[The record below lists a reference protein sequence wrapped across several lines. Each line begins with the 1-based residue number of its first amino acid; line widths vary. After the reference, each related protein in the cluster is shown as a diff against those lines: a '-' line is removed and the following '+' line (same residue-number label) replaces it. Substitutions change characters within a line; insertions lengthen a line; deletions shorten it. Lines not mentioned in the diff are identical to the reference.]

1 MQDHPSF
8 VCMPALGDATTEAT
22 DNSEA
27 MAAAQLAR
35 FLEEG
40 GAARRQRGRCRF
52 LVPQRGRP
60 AAAARPP
67 GCLWRTRPL
76 LGCSTRLRGE
86 PSQNRSGLPEGL
98 W

>member
-40 GAARRQRGRCRF
+40 
-52 LVPQRGRP
+52 
-60 AAAARPP
+60 AAARWESGRVVAPQL
-67 GCLWRTRPL
+67 GRLGRIRPV
-76 LGCSTRLRGE
+76 LRCFYALKRIGQ
-86 PSQNRSGLPEGL
+86 SHLDLP
-98 W
+98 